1 MTIARKTVTRALAA
15 VAIGLGLVATPALAQ
30 NMPSTSDIVGMAVD
44 PITAGEHSYTTSP
57 EQLGL
62 VLAPLIQLQSTA
74 GTGSTSLI
82 SQVGTTNYATAGVNG
97 VGSLTAIAQ
106 SGTNNRAVQ
115 AIQGNSSA
123 MLLVQSGANN
133 NVLQASRGDN
143 NMQMLGVSGNNNDV
157 AYLQVGNDLAGAMN
171 VGGSNSA
178 VFALQTPSSGNYM
191 MPTGLSG
198 LKDQVVIVVPGRM
211 YVFNKNKL

>member
-1 MTIARKTVTRALAA
+1 MMTARKTVTRALAA
-15 VAIGLGLVATPALAQ
+15 VAVGLGLIAAPALAQ
-30 NMPSTSDIVGMAVD
+30 NMPSTSDIVGMTVD
-44 PITAGEHSYTTSP
+44 PIAAGEHSYTTSA
-57 EQLGL
+57 EQLGM
-62 VLAPLIQLQSTA
+62 VLSPLIQLQSTA

-82 SQVGTTNYATAGVNG
+82 SQVGTGNFANSGIAG

-123 MLLVQSGANN
+123 MLLVQSGSNN
-133 NVLQASRGDN
+133 NVLQASRGDSN
-143 NMQMLGVSGNNNDV
+143 LQMLGVSGNNNDV
-157 AYLQVGNDLAGAMN
+157 AYLQVGNGLSGAMN

-191 MPTGLSG
+191 MPSGLSG
-198 LKDQVVIVVPGRM
+198 LRDQVVIVVPGRM
-211 YVFNKNKL
+211 YVFNKNNL